1 MSRTYSVTG
10 INLKSSIMGE
20 SDRLLTI
27 LTPDRGLIKVA
38 APGARK
44 QNAKLG
50 GRSGLF
56 VINDMLIAQ
65 GKSLDRLTQ
74 AETLESFPSL
84 AKSLAKLTTAQY
96 LVEIALQQAIPN
108 HPQAELYYLLT
119 EHIGR
124 IEQASPDQI
133 LPCLTHGTY
142 QLLALAGLAPQVQQC
157 CLSGRVMDDEQPQ
170 VGFSIEAG
178 GVVDL
183 TVLAERLAAAE
194 EAGHS
199 NPTRIALGFNTQA
212 PVNARGRS
220 RSPKRPLVTL
230 GPVSLKVMQSLA
242 EEHLPLVD
250 PERLKPEEVLQV
262 WRGIEGLLRHYAQF
276 HLERPIR
283 SASLI
288 ETCFPTPVAN

>member
-1 MSRTYSVTG
+1 MSRTYSATG
-10 INLKSSIMGE
+10 INLKANPMGE

-74 AETLESFPSL
+74 AETLESFPAL
-84 AKSLAKLTTAQY
+84 GRDLAKLTSAQY

-124 IEQASPDQI
+124 IDQADRHYI
-133 LPCLTHGTY
+133 LPCLAHGTY
-142 QLLALAGLAPQVQQC
+142 QLLALAGLAPQMQQC
-157 CLSGRVMDDEQPQ
+157 CLSGRIMDEEQPQ

-183 TVLAERLAAAE
+183 FVLAERLAEAE
-194 EAGHS
+194 AAGHF
-199 NPTRIALGFNTQA
+199 NPTRIALGLHHPP
-212 PVNARGRS
+212 PVNAKGRS
-220 RSPKRPLVTL
+220 QSPKKPLITI
-230 GPVSLKVMQSLA
+230 GPISLKLMQCLA
-242 EEHLPLVD
+242 EEHLPQVEPD
-250 PERLKPEEVLQV
+250 RLTPEEVHQV

-283 SASLI
+283 SAALI
-288 ETCFPTPVAN
+288 ETCFPTPIAN

>member
-1 MSRTYSVTG
+1 MSRTFSVTG

-157 CLSGRVMDDEQPQ
+157 CLSGRVMDDELSDWPPPRKQAIPIPP
-170 VGFSIEAG
+170 GLPLDSIP
-178 GVVDL
+178 
-183 TVLAERLAAAE
+183 RLPSTRVADRAAL
-194 EAGHS
+194 
-199 NPTRIALGFNTQA
+199 NA
-212 PVNARGRS
+212 PSLPWV
-220 RSPKRPLVTL
+220 RSPSR
-230 GPVSLKVMQSLA
+230 
-242 EEHLPLVD
+242 
-250 PERLKPEEVLQV
+250 
-262 WRGIEGLLRHYAQF
+262 
-276 HLERPIR
+276 
-283 SASLI
+283 
-288 ETCFPTPVAN
+288 